1 MLSKIKTIYLL
12 GYGYFNQETLIYLPS
27 MVKTEAAIG
36 LVNLYY
42 VAIKNKLKYYL
53 ILLLL
58 ILTQKIVEKIFT
70 TLTKFIIHL
79 LSFIMRV
86 IIRKSNGM
94 VFMLKKINGKIE
106 FLSKFLSILEKL
118 NFSEYFVLTNIA
130 KYALEEFHRN
140 GSINCNGMYKLANR
154 RNRMTIEFNEILLYT
169 DANGKVKIE
178 VIAWRNKIISA
189 RSGFAW
195 NYSECSCAGHS

>member
-1 MLSKIKTIYLL
+1 
-12 GYGYFNQETLIYLPS
+12 

-140 GSINCNGMYKLANR
+140 G
-154 RNRMTIEFNEILLYT
+154 
-169 DANGKVKIE
+169 
-178 VIAWRNKIISA
+178 
-189 RSGFAW
+189 
-195 NYSECSCAGHS
+195 